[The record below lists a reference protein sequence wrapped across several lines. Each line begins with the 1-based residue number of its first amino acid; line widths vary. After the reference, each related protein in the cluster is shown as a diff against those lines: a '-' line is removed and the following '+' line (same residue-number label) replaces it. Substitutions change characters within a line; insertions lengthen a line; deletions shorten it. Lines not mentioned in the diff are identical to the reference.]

1 MGGFGNGGQR
11 LWVLPDADLAVAI
24 FSGNYNAPDSWI
36 TPLRVR
42 REIVLANL
50 ERVSG

>member
-1 MGGFGNGGQR
+1 M
-11 LWVLPDADLAVAI
+11 PDVGVAVVI
-24 FSGNYNAPDSWI
+24 LSGNYNVPDDRV

-50 ERVSG
+50 LRV